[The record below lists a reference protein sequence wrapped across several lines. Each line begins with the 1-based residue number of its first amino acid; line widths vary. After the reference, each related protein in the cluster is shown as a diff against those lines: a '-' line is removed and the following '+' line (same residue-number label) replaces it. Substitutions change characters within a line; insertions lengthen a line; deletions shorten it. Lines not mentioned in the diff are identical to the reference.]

1 MRVRIDRA
9 KCVGGGNCVLSAPN
23 VFAQDD
29 ADGLVMLLVETP
41 PQSESEGVRQA
52 EALCPGRVISIEE
65 QD

>member
-1 MRVRIDRA
+1 MRVKIDRA
-9 KCVGGGNCVLSAPN
+9 KCVGGGNCVLSAPK

-29 ADGLVMLLVETP
+29 ADGLVILLADSP
-41 PQSESEGVRQA
+41 PQSESEAVRQA